1 MPGSQGRNVYGDGG
15 VAGQMPPRLT
25 FLQRQK
31 SDGCAEPPTAQAHQM
46 GFVRLH
52 FQPFACFDQVQGSS
66 LQVVEVADKHPG
78 RHLTTLVPVLTP
90 ALAPAP
96 ALSKGL

>member
-1 MPGSQGRNVYGDGG
+1 
-15 VAGQMPPRLT
+15 MPPRLT

-31 SDGCAEPPTAQAHQM
+31 SDGRTEPPTAQAHQM

-52 FQPFACFDQVQGSS
+52 FQPFACFDQVQGSF
-66 LQVVEVADKHPG
+66 LQVVEVRYEHHETPG
-78 RHLTTLVPVLTP
+78 RHLTTLVPVVTP
-90 ALAPAP
+90 ALSPAP